1 MTYGA
6 GQAGRDGAAWL
17 LHCAATQE
25 LQMRRRSGRQQQ
37 QAEARRRWILAGCST
52 RRLVPSTAAPGCL
65 GRCLGGRLGGQGLTA
80 APRRCSAAAVSA
92 RCVPALRL
100 CGWRFE
106 DRDVFRDQD
115 AQQSEQGS
123 AGENGANSHS
133 CVACCVSPLHPWTPR
148 LVAAPDH
155 VFALPTSFKVISHP
169 SGTLP
174 RPVPAPSLKWLLQLQ
189 SSSSW
194 KTRVQ
199 RADAARNTCL
209 QHFLGASVVSFVINR
224 ASAIVQASPIEALN
238 SEGIASCRALFLS
251 LLARH
256 SAVVAR

>member
-1 MTYGA
+1 MQTPWPDIESHLLQRLGRA
-6 GQAGRDGAAWL
+6 GL
-17 LHCAATQE
+17 
-25 LQMRRRSGRQQQ
+25 
-37 QAEARRRWILAGCST
+37 AEARCDLCGEGQEGLAAGSRQRT
-52 RRLVPSTAAPGCL
+52 EA
-65 GRCLGGRLGGQGLTA
+65 GGYGKKQSAGMLFGGPRLGNEAYTQPCHA
-80 APRRCSAAAVSA
+80 
-92 RCVPALRL
+92 
-100 CGWRFE
+100 
-106 DRDVFRDQD
+106 
-115 AQQSEQGS
+115 
-123 AGENGANSHS
+123 S

-209 QHFLGASVVSFVINR
+209 QHFLGASVVPFVINR